1 MSARHLLP
9 AFVLA
14 ALVAACAPPSGEK
27 PAQVTPQITEQVL
40 RDRAKEQLAQGI
52 KQYEA
57 GDFESAFKNLTAS
70 LDHGLLSKS
79 DQSIA
84 RKHIAFIHCVSNREV
99 LCRDEFRK
107 AFEINTDFA
116 LTTAE
121 DGHPI
126 WGPIYR
132 NVRAQLITERDA
144 AAAASKPRVPL
155 AKAEQMLADGMVK
168 YDSGDPA
175 AAIKLFEAAT
185 KEGLKEKADQVKS
198 LKHTAFSLCLEGKYS
213 ACRATF
219 LKIFDVDPTFDLT
232 PAEAGHPSWTRTYAG
247 AKAQAQ
253 KALAE
258 KAAKEKAAQPKSAPA
273 AAPTA
278 KDKAPTPPAAAQQ
291 PPKKN

>member
-1 MSARHLLP
+1 MNARHLIAAL
-9 AFVLA
+9 VLA
-14 ALVAACAPPSGEK
+14 ALVAACAPPGAEK

-40 RDRAKEQLAQGI
+40 RDRAREQLAQGI
-52 KQYEA
+52 RQYEA

-107 AFEINTDFA
+107 AFEINTDFS

-132 NVRAQLITERDA
+132 NVRAQLIAEREA

-155 AKAEQMLADGMVK
+155 AKAEQLLADGMVR

-175 AAIKLFEAAT
+175 AALKLFEAAT
-185 KEGLKEKADQVKS
+185 KEGLKEKADQVKA
-198 LKHTAFSLCLEGKYS
+198 LKHTAFSLCLEAKYS

-219 LKIFDVDPTFDLT
+219 VKIFDIDPAFDLT

-258 KAAKEKAAQPKSAPA
+258 KAAKDKATA
-273 AAPTA
+273 TA
-278 KDKAPTPPAAAQQ
+278 KDKAPAPPAAAQQ